1 MKKFILDPSYKG
13 VKKLAAIKK
22 CKERLE
28 NDNYISFT
36 AKAMDEE
43 FVRKHEDYI
52 FVIDWCNEHYNEF
65 TEVPARSDSKKI
77 EHTMEIKIPYF
88 DSKLNKYI
96 PVNGELRMW
105 FSNSIHHYP
114 YFSLKHKC
122 HWDETDRFM
131 GERIDWQ
138 PTLCKEILLNQ
149 DKMEKWCEEL
159 TLSYLNTQLYWK

>member
-1 MKKFILDPSYKG
+1 MQKFILDPAYKR
-13 VKKLAAIKK
+13 VKKLAAIQK

-28 NDNYISFT
+28 NDNYISST

-43 FVRKHEDYI
+43 FVRNHEDYI
-52 FVIDWCNEHYNEF
+52 FVIDWCNEHHNEF
-65 TEVPARSDSKKI
+65 TEVPARSDSTKR
-77 EHTMEIKIPYF
+77 EHIMEIKIPYF

-96 PVNGELRMW
+96 PANGELRMW
-105 FSNSIHHYP
+105 FCSSTHHHP

-122 HWDETDRFM
+122 HWDEIDRFL

-149 DKMEKWCEEL
+149 DKIEEWCEEL